1 MFRFSNFNDVER
13 LFFHLMNEFSESF
26 REIVDDPTTDT
37 KEVSPPAETKQCCC
51 GESCSCTKDLNECA
65 SNEKYVSISTDVLPD
80 SYQQISDDDEDALP
94 QYSKEELKPIS
105 TNPLRNTFTFDNWVN
120 IGDGVWTCS
129 VLAMVCNEN
138 ININLLDNSRVYIEY
153 DEEFS
158 TPDNNDNYTHH
169 HYVSGSYVF
178 PLPPNVDTS
187 TFKARR
193 DGDFIKLSISEKKEA
208 LEASCIRINIQ
219 D

>member
-1 MFRFSNFNDVER
+1 MFRFSNFNDIER
-13 LFFHLMNEFSESF
+13 LFFHMLNEFSDSL
-26 REIVDDPTTDT
+26 REIVDVPTTDT
-37 KEVSPPAETKQCCC
+37 KEASPPTETKQCCC

-65 SNEKYVSISTDVLPD
+65 SKEKYVSTSTDVLPD
-80 SYQQISDDDEDALP
+80 SYQQISDDDEDAVP
-94 QYSKEELKPIS
+94 QYSKEELKPIA
-105 TNPLRNTFTFDNWVN
+105 TNPSWKCTTFDNWVN